1 MLRCLQVLVITI
13 DPSVS
18 MLAGIVLE
26 AEGHQITCI
35 SEPQQALA
43 RFHSGES
50 YDVVLFDASRQPPSN
65 LYLLEALLKTAG
77 TAKLCLLVPLG
88 ISLWKLDAER
98 LGIKQSLR
106 KPLQRHD
113 LEQLFNSVSPSSRMG
128 SEKSATE
135 NSPGTKQLPY
145 YLEELPGGR
154 YFLAGCQATLKI
166 YNTLRLLAPVDVPVL
181 ILGESGVGKD
191 VFANLLHTH
200 SLRSRESYLSVN
212 CAALP
217 SDLLESELFGYEAG
231 AFTGAVKAKQGKFEL
246 ANRGTILLDEIGEM
260 SAPMQA
266 KLLHVLQDGRFS
278 KLGSRTTTQVD
289 VRIAAATNINI
300 ENALAEQTFRA
311 DLYYRISAFS
321 VTIPPLRERK
331 EEIPFFVEE
340 MIRRQAKA
348 LRQPAIYIPSQL
360 MTALQEYQ
368 WPGNLR
374 ELSNF
379 VIRMLILQDP
389 DTALSDL
396 EFKMRSRRNSASN
409 LHVQPAEIAQE
420 AESMQ
425 AIVRNFKD
433 KTESRLIQEALEAS
447 GWNRRH
453 AALQL
458 RISYRGMLYKIQQY
472 NLKESDS
479 SLHLRPR

>member
-1 MLRCLQVLVITI
+1 
-13 DPSVS
+13 
-18 MLAGIVLE
+18 
-26 AEGHQITCI
+26 
-35 SEPQQALA
+35 
-43 RFHSGES
+43 
-50 YDVVLFDASRQPPSN
+50 
-65 LYLLEALLKTAG
+65 
-77 TAKLCLLVPLG
+77 
-88 ISLWKLDAER
+88 
-98 LGIKQSLR
+98 
-106 KPLQRHD
+106 
-113 LEQLFNSVSPSSRMG
+113 
-128 SEKSATE
+128 
-135 NSPGTKQLPY
+135 
-145 YLEELPGGR
+145 
-154 YFLAGCQATLKI
+154 
-166 YNTLRLLAPVDVPVL
+166 
-181 ILGESGVGKD
+181 
-191 VFANLLHTH
+191 
-200 SLRSRESYLSVN
+200 
-212 CAALP
+212 
-217 SDLLESELFGYEAG
+217 
-231 AFTGAVKAKQGKFEL
+231 
-246 ANRGTILLDEIGEM
+246 M
-260 SAPMQA
+260 S
-266 KLLHVLQDGRFS
+266 
-278 KLGSRTTTQVD
+278 
-289 VRIAAATNINI
+289 
-300 ENALAEQTFRA
+300 
-311 DLYYRISAFS
+311 
-321 VTIPPLRERK
+321 
-331 EEIPFFVEE
+331 
-340 MIRRQAKA
+340 RRQAKA